1 MESNNQTSQTAS
13 FARLRSGAWAVRSMR
28 PLQEGQIV
36 KVEKKTG
43 IVMDVNVGKFVE
55 KAAWGYIY
63 EIIPANIA
71 GDLCA

>member
-1 MESNNQTSQTAS
+1 
-13 FARLRSGAWAVRSMR
+13 MR

-43 IVMDVNVGKFVE
+43 IVVDVNVGKFVE